1 MSFYQHIRFTQ
12 RLRERD
18 AVGMRQNPARQAI
31 AQPLAISVIT
41 VAARQFTI
49 GASII
54 CIRAAAVS
62 VASGTIPLLNAPV
75 QRIAFRGNAVYSDG
89 MGRTA
94 ALAAIQG
101 IICPYCWPDAAT
113 ER

>member
-1 MSFYQHIRFTQ
+1 MSTPEAPWSFYQHIRFTQ

-75 QRIAFRGNAVYSDG
+75 QRIAFQ
-89 MGRTA
+89 
-94 ALAAIQG
+94 AIPF
-101 IICPYCWPDAAT
+101 IPT
-113 ER
+113 EWVAPPLLLLFRA